1 MSDGGQAPGG
11 GVGPPRDSWTKR
23 LFRLREE
30 PPYYVRILLGV
41 SSIGLLLL
49 VWGVLT
55 SGNIPEERTISPAV
69 LPSLGET
76 AKSLPRLFGERG
88 LIASIAA
95 SLTRVFLGFG
105 LACIVGIPFGMLAGA
120 WRPLNAFVTPL
131 VIFGR
136 NIPIAALI
144 PLTLLWFGIDETQ
157 KVMFLFIATVPF
169 VFSSAAS
176 AVVAI
181 HQRYVETA
189 QTLGASSWQVFRKV
203 LAPLALPQVF
213 TDQRQLFGLAF
224 GYIMLA
230 ELVNAKRGLGFLIQ
244 ISQKRSQPE
253 DILMILVVIGLLA
266 WLIDKTLS
274 WFQRGLFP
282 YRSDL

>member
-1 MSDGGQAPGG
+1 MNDGAAEGPTAPL
-11 GVGPPRDSWTKR
+11 PKESFTKR

-30 PPYYVRILLGV
+30 PPYWARILLGV
-41 SSIGLLLL
+41 SSVGLVLL

-55 SGNIPEERTISPAV
+55 AGEIPEYRTIGPLT
-69 LPSLGET
+69 LPSPGET
-76 AKSLPRLFGERG
+76 ISSLPGLFSERG
-88 LIASIAA
+88 LIASISA

-105 LACIVGIPFGMLAGA
+105 LACLLGIPFGMLAGA
-120 WRPLNAFVTPL
+120 WRPFNAFVTPL

-144 PLTLLWFGIDETQ
+144 PLTLVWFGIDETQ
-157 KVMFLFIATVPF
+157 KIMFLFIATVPF

-176 AVVAI
+176 AVGAI

-189 QTLGASSWQVFRKV
+189 QTLGASSWQIFRKV
-203 LAPLALPQVF
+203 LAPLALPQIF
-213 TDQRQLFGLAF
+213 TDNRQLFGLAF

-244 ISQKRSQPE
+244 MSQKRSQPE
-253 DILMILVVIGLLA
+253 DILMILVIIGLMA
-266 WLIDKTLS
+266 WLIDKTLA

-282 YRSDL
+282 YRRDL